1 MQHKPSSPNRSKE
14 EKFTLSR
21 RRAVEVPGCI
31 FAKYTRFGAMTGKL
45 SMGVFIM
52 FMNSFAGTGGR
63 LKIRRPET
71 ESFEVNPSFLRHA
84 IIVKKKAK
92 IAYF

>member
-71 ESFEVNPSFLRHA
+71 EFFEVKQPSLGTHKRFPPA
-84 IIVKKKAK
+84 IYYTVQ
-92 IAYF
+92 